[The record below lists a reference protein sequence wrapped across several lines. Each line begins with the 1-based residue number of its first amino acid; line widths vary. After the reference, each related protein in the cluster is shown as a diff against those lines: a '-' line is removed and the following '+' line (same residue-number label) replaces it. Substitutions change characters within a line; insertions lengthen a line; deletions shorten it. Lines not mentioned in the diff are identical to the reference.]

1 MSRRH
6 PLADEGTQAIPLTP
20 EATMYDEGGH
30 TVIRFERGLR
40 HPPERVWSALT
51 KAGELAAWHPS
62 PFELDPRAGGAVR
75 YQPPFDHAIGD
86 GTVIAYE
93 PSRLLAHTW
102 GEDTLRWELRPY
114 AEGTLLVLTQTFD
127 DHFKAARDAAG
138 WHLCL
143 DALAGALDGA
153 GAAAP
158 APTGERAIP
167 AGWPELNAAYEERF
181 GISPDEATPP
191 PVG

>member
-1 MSRRH
+1 M
-6 PLADEGTQAIPLTP
+6 PPTP
-20 EATMYDEGGH
+20 DATMYDESGH
-30 TVIRFERGLR
+30 TVIRFERLLR

-51 KAGELAAWHPS
+51 TANELAAWHPS
-62 PFELDPRAGGAVR
+62 PFELEPRAGGVVR

-86 GTVIAYE
+86 GTVIAHE
-93 PSRLLAHTW
+93 PERLLAYTW
-102 GEDTLRWELRPY
+102 GEDELRWELRPH
-114 AEGTLLVLTQTFD
+114 AEGTVLVLTQTFD

-143 DALAGALDGA
+143 DALARVLASALHDA
-153 GAAAP
+153 GTAGR

-167 AGWPELNAAYEERF
+167 AGWQQLNTAYEERF